1 MGVISVEQTDELYW
15 LGRYLERV
23 YTTMRLYFVT
33 YDSMLDQPGEKYAEF
48 CRQLDIPNIYH
59 SREDFCQRYSFD
71 ETDCNSM
78 ISNLKR
84 AYDNAIVL
92 REEIGSESL
101 SYIQRSIYEMQ
112 KAAKSDAPLIEFQKV
127 LDNLMAF
134 WGVSDD
140 IILSEN
146 IRNILKVGKRVE
158 RIDMYGR
165 LRRSRKDLNREICR
179 LAGRIDRC
187 NLKYRK
193 DVIEHLQSLIQEENI
208 NYPAIVTEIEQ
219 ILEVSP

>member
-101 SYIQRSIYEMQ
+101 SYIQLSIYEMQ

-165 LRRSRKDLNREICR
+165 LCRSRKDLNREICR

>member
-101 SYIQRSIYEMQ
+101 SYIQLSIYEMQ

>member
-101 SYIQRSIYEMQ
+101 GYIQLSIYEMQ

>member
-101 SYIQRSIYEMQ
+101 SYIQLSIYEMQ
-112 KAAKSDAPLIEFQKV
+112 KAAKSDAPLMEFQKV